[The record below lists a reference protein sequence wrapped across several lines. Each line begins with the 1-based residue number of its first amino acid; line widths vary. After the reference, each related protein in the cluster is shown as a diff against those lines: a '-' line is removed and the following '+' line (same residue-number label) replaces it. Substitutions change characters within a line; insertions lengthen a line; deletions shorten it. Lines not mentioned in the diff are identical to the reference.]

1 MSHAL
6 RLAIRVCSVFCVAFL
21 TIGCGGEKTT
31 KPPAGMY
38 SVIETFAGTGGAFQG
53 EDGLPPTET
62 ALYTPQDINFGP
74 DGKPYILDWN
84 NHRIRVIENGIMR
97 TLIGTGGPVTPPGVT
112 LTEGPANEIDL
123 NHPTHVSFDPFGNLV
138 LSAWHNSM
146 LMTVDLATEY
156 IKPYCGNGTRAFTGD
171 GGPPIDATLN
181 LPVST
186 VWDSQGR
193 MYIMDQANQRVR
205 VIENGIISTY
215 AGNGEMGF
223 AGDGGL
229 AVNGSFSF
237 PVGQAAWPAGKIAID
252 ANGNIYVPDT
262 NNHRV
267 RVIGHALPGSP
278 GLLPGHEEDT
288 YIRTIAGNGEFPTLE
303 DPFIGDGGPATEARL
318 KRPGGVGI
326 GPEGNLY
333 IADTYNHAIRKVDEN
348 GIITTFAGQ
357 PGVDG
362 YNGDGRHPKDALLAR
377 PTAVSFDAAGNLYIA
392 DSGNHRIRVIRR
404 NP

>member
-1 MSHAL
+1 MPHAL
-6 RLAIRVCSVFCVAFL
+6 RLALRVCLATCVVFLAV
-21 TIGCGGEKTT
+21 GCGGEKTT
-31 KPPAGMY
+31 QPPPGMY
-38 SVIETFAGTGGAFQG
+38 SVIETFAGTGGAFEG

-84 NHRIRVIENGIMR
+84 NHRVRVIENGIMR
-97 TLIGTGGPVTPPGVT
+97 TIIGTGGPVTPPGVT
-112 LTEGPANEIDL
+112 LSEGPANEIDL

-138 LSAWHNSM
+138 LTAWHNSM

-156 IKPYCGNGTRAFTGD
+156 IKPYCGNGTRFFDGD

-205 VIENGIISTY
+205 VIENEIINTY
-215 AGNGEMGF
+215 AGNGVMGF
-223 AGDGGL
+223 GGDGGL
-229 AVNGSFSF
+229 AINAMFNF

-252 ANGNIYVPDT
+252 ANDNIYVPDT

-267 RVIGHALPGSP
+267 RVIEHALPGSP
-278 GLLPGHEEDT
+278 GLLPGNDGDI
-288 YIRTIAGNGEFPTLE
+288 YIRTIAGSGELGS
-303 DPFIGDGGPATEARL
+303 IGDGVPATEAQL
-318 KRPGGVGI
+318 KRPGGVAI
-326 GPEGNLY
+326 GPDGNLY
-333 IADTYNHAIRKVDEN
+333 IADTFSHAIRKVDQD

-357 PGVDG
+357 LGVSG
-362 YNGDGRHPKDALLAR
+362 YNGDGRHPKGALLAR

-404 NP
+404 